1 LKLFGEGGLFAKLK
15 ERRFAQFL
23 GVYFAA
29 AWGALQVLDQLTNRG
44 VLPGLLYQ
52 VALTLTICGFP
63 AVLIVTWF
71 HGKRGD
77 QQMPPAEKILIAV
90 VTIFALTVSGFVVRA
105 GLDPNAAG
113 ARGVALEEYEDPT
126 RVAVLYFEPRGGEE
140 AEFIARGLTEGLINE
155 LTLVDTLHVI
165 SSNGSQQVEGASLS
179 DMEIARTLGA
189 GTLVRGTVSVAG
201 EQVRV
206 EVRMIEGGEGAQLA
220 SEQIDGPR
228 ANIFELQDSLSAQ
241 VAVFLREIIGQE
253 VERVEAQSGTDVVEA
268 WELVQRA
275 DKTAADAQALIDQGQ
290 QHAASDQFGEADQL
304 LVKAAALDPEWPLPL
319 SRRGWY
325 EYRFA
330 RSYGLQALPQREPLQ
345 RALAYADSALAR
357 EPQDPDALELRG
369 TVNYWRSLINLVEHD
384 DQHAVVDAAENDLR
398 VSAERN
404 RRPASA
410 YASLS
415 HLLLNGGDVAGS
427 KLFAQRSYE
436 ADPFLSNANLT
447 LWRLANTSWELGT
460 TTEAVRWCEEGAK
473 RFEHDFRFAQ
483 CRLMLFGLRDYPTS
497 DASVDSAW
505 AAMRQ
510 MVELAPPPVRPLWE
524 KQGILYVA
532 WALVRANL
540 PDSAE
545 AIAARGRAGPDID
558 PVRQVAYSEAIL
570 RLWLAQLYRERAQ
583 EPRAQEQMRLAIRQ
597 LGDYLAANP
606 SSMEGFRTDATN
618 GRIDK
623 WYLEGL
629 VNEPG
634 FRQLVGVP

>member
-44 VLPGLLYQ
+44 VLPALLYQ
-52 VALTLTICGFP
+52 VALTLSLCGFP

-77 QQMPPAEKILIAV
+77 QQMPPAEKVLIGAV
-90 VTIFALTVSGFVVRA
+90 AVFALAASGFVVRSGLAPVDANA
-105 GLDPNAAG
+105 GEI
-113 ARGVALEEYEDPT
+113 ALEAWEDPT
-126 RVAVLYFEPRGGEE
+126 RVAVLYFEPLGGED
-140 AEFIARGLTEGLINE
+140 AEFISRGLTDGLIDE

-165 SSNGSQQVEGASLS
+165 SSNGSRQVKDASLP
-179 DMEIARTLGA
+179 DMEIAKTLGV
-189 GTLVRGTVSVAG
+189 GTLVRGTISVAD

-206 EVRMIEGGEGAQLA
+206 EVRMINGSTGEQLA

-228 ANIFELQDSLSAQ
+228 ANLFELQDSLSAQ
-241 VAVFLREIIGQE
+241 VAVFLRERIGRE
-253 VERVEAQSGTDVVEA
+253 VARVEEQHGTDVVEA

-275 DKTAADAQALIDQGQ
+275 EETVADAQELIDAGE
-290 QHAASDQFGEADQL
+290 QHAALDQLAEADQL
-304 LVKAAALDPEWPLPL
+304 LERASAADPSWTLPI

-325 EYRFA
+325 KYRLA
-330 RSYGLQALPQREPLQ
+330 RTYGLQALPQQEPLAQ
-345 RALAYADSALAR
+345 AIAYADSALELNPADA
-357 EPQDPDALELRG
+357 EALELRG
-369 TVNYWRSLINLVEHD
+369 TVKYWRSLINLVEHD
-384 DQHAVVDAAENDLR
+384 EQHAVVDAAEVDLR
-398 VSAERN
+398 AAAERN

-410 YASLS
+410 LASLS

-436 ADPFLSNANLT
+436 ADPFLANANLT

-460 TTEAVRWCEEGAK
+460 TTEAVRWCQEGLR
-473 RFEHDFRFAQ
+473 RFEHDFRFQQ
-483 CRLMLFGLRDYPTS
+483 CRIMLYGLRDYPP
-497 DASVDSAW
+497 DVDSAW
-505 AAMRQ
+505 AVSTRMA
-510 MVELAPPPVRPLWE
+510 ELAPPPVRPLWE
-524 KQGILYVA
+524 KQGLSYVA

-545 AIAARGRAGPDID
+545 AVAMRARTGPDID
-558 PVRQVAYSEAIL
+558 PVRQVAYSEAIM
-570 RLWLAQLYRERAQ
+570 RLWMAQLYESQGRDAEVR
-583 EPRAQEQMRLAIRQ
+583 EQMDLAVRQ

-606 SSMEGFRTDATN
+606 SSMEGFRSDASR

-623 WYLEGL
+623 WYLDGL
-629 VNEPG
+629 ANEPA
-634 FRQLVGVP
+634 FKRLVGVP